1 MSVYNLCDGLSN
13 ETLDVIVQQL
23 KARSVQDAVTNT
35 VAVPVSRV
43 DDNIDRLAIEYHTKL
58 SQSTF
63 KEVAATDGASSLLR
77 FTQFLTH
84 LDTIDNIRREY
95 EREASIYGDEVSYG
109 IAIAAWKALMYE
121 LVDQTIGQLVE
132 DWLYTA
138 LCCLLRIVQNND
150 LQLLLGTD
158 LGPCAA
164 DLHNYLQGDSIHG
177 SDETTQMMDILHAE
191 EDIANWQHQLYEY
204 ALGSD
209 HTLQQLVDNIVRGC
223 RLLVELHILD
233 YTRGQTLNT
242 VDRVIQ
248 DYVRTQELQWE
259 QCCLEPIRK
268 TLCLAASVL
277 DILLQ
282 RFGSGSALVDIQPLD
297 KYTETQL
304 FRQFSELRMGE
315 LFSMIVDF
323 PDSRPAID
331 DLRQCAG
338 EMHNMREI
346 AVSLRSAVQQR
357 LLHPGATTSDILTQY
372 ISTIRC
378 LRLLDPSSTVLEIV
392 ARPIRDYLRL
402 RDDTVACIV
411 QDMVSEESELF
422 EDLASGQRVIMDD
435 GPEGIIYDEDSAN
448 RNWEPLPIEAKSVYR
463 TAQRRDADVL
473 SLLVSIYD
481 TKDVF
486 VQEFEAS
493 LAKRLLAC
501 TDYNTTRELRQVEM
515 MKLRFGGTAM
525 ERCEVMLK
533 DIADSKRINQNVLD
547 ASHAQHV
554 EIPFHGTVISRQ
566 FWGPVQ
572 LETFALPPKMAAIR
586 DRYVG
591 VYESLKPARKLEW
604 RDSLGQVTINIE
616 LEDRSVELSVR
627 PSQAAVLYAFQDLP
641 RLTLEELMLTLE
653 CSEDFVLPRVRF
665 WLARGVLRE
674 ISEGIFEIAESLD
687 PSNAANDSAAGNASV
702 RHAQHNGTAAQ
713 SDDDYGGEEE
723 DDPESTVTTADARSE
738 ALRVHFNY
746 IVGML
751 TNFGP
756 LPLDRILGMLGM
768 FLPGENTTAE
778 DLRNFLAM
786 MVREDRLDLVGG
798 MYKLK

>member
-1 MSVYNLCDGLSN
+1 
-13 ETLDVIVQQL
+13 
-23 KARSVQDAVTNT
+23 
-35 VAVPVSRV
+35 
-43 DDNIDRLAIEYHTKL
+43 
-58 SQSTF
+58 
-63 KEVAATDGASSLLR
+63 
-77 FTQFLTH
+77 
-84 LDTIDNIRREY
+84 
-95 EREASIYGDEVSYG
+95 
-109 IAIAAWKALMYE
+109 
-121 LVDQTIGQLVE
+121 
-132 DWLYTA
+132 
-138 LCCLLRIVQNND
+138 
-150 LQLLLGTD
+150 
-158 LGPCAA
+158 
-164 DLHNYLQGDSIHG
+164 
-177 SDETTQMMDILHAE
+177 MDILRS
-191 EDIANWQHQLYEY
+191 DDDNVNWYHQLYNY
-204 ALGSD
+204 ALGSGYGA
-209 HTLQQLVDNIVRGC
+209 QQLVDSIARGC
-223 RLLVELHILD
+223 GLLVELRILD
-233 YTRGQTLNT
+233 YTRGQVLNA
-242 VDRVIQ
+242 VDRAIRDCVST
-248 DYVRTQELQWE
+248 REFQWE
-259 QCCLEPIRK
+259 QRCLEPIQK
-268 TLCLAASVL
+268 TICLSASVL
-277 DILLQ
+277 DILLH
-282 RFGSGSALVDIQPLD
+282 RFGSESGLVDIMPLD
-297 KYTETQL
+297 KYAETQL
-304 FRQFSELRMGE
+304 FRQFSELRMSE
-315 LFSMIVDF
+315 LFSMIIDF

-331 DLRQCAG
+331 DLRQCVGA
-338 EMHNMREI
+338 MHNMREI
-346 AVSLRSAVQQR
+346 AVSLRRAVQQR

-422 EDLASGQRVIMDD
+422 EDLASGQGIIMDD
-435 GPEGIIYDEDSAN
+435 GPEGIIYDEDCAN
-448 RNWEPLPIEAKSVYR
+448 TTWEPLPIEAKSVYR

-501 TDYNTTRELRQVEM
+501 TDYNTARELRQVEM
-515 MKLRFGGTAM
+515 MKLRFGGPAM

-533 DIADSKRINQNVLD
+533 DMADSKRINQNVLD
-547 ASHAQHV
+547 ASRAQHA
-554 EIPFHGTVISRQ
+554 EMPLHATVVSRQ
-566 FWGPVQ
+566 FWAPVQ
-572 LETFALPPKMAAIR
+572 LESFAMPPKMAAIR
-586 DRYVG
+586 DRYAG

-604 RDSLGQVTINIE
+604 RDSLGQVTMNIE
-616 LEDRSVELSVR
+616 LEDRSVEVSVR
-627 PSQAAVLYAFQDLP
+627 PSQAAVLFAFQDLP
-641 RLTLEELMLTLE
+641 RLTLEELTLALE

-674 ISEGIFEIAESLD
+674 ISQGVFEIAETLAT
-687 PSNAANDSAAGNASV
+687 SNAASGSAAGNTSASHT
-702 RHAQHNGTAAQ
+702 RHNGTAAH
-713 SDDDYGGEEE
+713 SDDEYGGEEE
-723 DDPESTVTTADARSE
+723 EDQESTAATADARSE